1 MIAVMGDISF
11 IMAFG
16 GGVLSFFSPCVLP
29 LVPVYLANVAGAS
42 VLSTD
47 AGAAYRTPLFHT
59 LVFVAGFAV
68 VFTGMG
74 AAAGL
79 AGFATGVHLQTLNKI
94 SGALLIFFG
103 LFLLASFRVPWLN
116 YEKRLGSSLGKGTG
130 YLRSFLIGAAFS
142 LGWTPC
148 VGPILGGILA
158 IAYNSETAWQGA
170 YLLITYSFGLG
181 VPFVIVSLAVGP
193 ISLWLKR
200 FSRYTPLVSTIS
212 GLLLVAVGVLTFLNR
227 LQWLNPS

>member
-1 MIAVMGDISF
+1 MMVGTGNISF
-11 IMAFG
+11 IVAFG
-16 GGVLSFFSPCVLP
+16 GGVLSFLSPCVLP

-42 VLSTD
+42 VLSSD
-47 AGAAYRTPLFHT
+47 GKAAYRGPLFHA
-59 LVFVAGFAV
+59 LVFVAGFSL

-74 AAAGL
+74 TAAGL
-79 AGFATGVHLQTLNKI
+79 AGFATGAHLQTLNLI
-94 SGALLIFFG
+94 SGSLLVFFG
-103 LFLLASFRVPWLN
+103 LFLLASFKIPWLN
-116 YEKRLGSSLGKGTG
+116 YEKRVGSSLGSGTG

-158 IAYNSETAWQGA
+158 MAYNSETAWRGA
-170 YLLITYSFGLG
+170 YLLIAYSLGLG
-181 VPFVIVSLAVGP
+181 LPFVIVSLAVGT

-212 GLLLVAVGVLTFLNR
+212 GLLLIAVGVLTILNK
-227 LQWLNPS
+227 LQWLSP